1 MARYISLYSGS
12 SGNCSVV
19 EENGKF
25 ILIDMGKSARLT
37 NKALTELGLD
47 IKNLQGILVSHEH
60 TDHTAGLKVFLKNL
74 RVPVYTGVATADYL
88 TYHDLLP
95 AHIDI
100 YDADYSGFDIGDF
113 HVKGFETPHDSV
125 CCMGYRIAT
134 AKGRKM
140 SIATDL
146 GCVTE
151 EIYNNLKNVDL
162 AVVESNYDVHMLQ
175 DGPYPY
181 YLKSRIASNRGHLS
195 NDQSAQ
201 TTLRLIESGVNKIQ
215 LCHLSNNNN
224 TPSLALGRVQKA
236 ATDSGIIIRN
246 EAQVKVNRRHEITSD
261 TEF

>member
-37 NKALTELGLD
+37 NKALLELGLD

-88 TYHDLLP
+88 TDNGLLP

-100 YDADYSGFDIGDF
+100 MDADFTGFNIGDF
-113 HVKGFETPHDSV
+113 HIKGFETPHDSV
-125 CCMGYRIAT
+125 CCMGYRIT
-134 AKGRKM
+134 TGKGSRM

-146 GCVTE
+146 GMVTE
-151 EIYNNLKNVDL
+151 EIYHNLKDVDL
-162 AVVESNYDVHMLQ
+162 AVVESNYDLQMLKE
-175 DGPYPY
+175 GPYPY
-181 YLKSRIASNRGHLS
+181 YIKSRIASNRGHLS
-195 NDQSAQ
+195 NEQSAQ

-224 TPSLALGRVQKA
+224 LPSLALERIQKA
-236 ATDSGIIIRN
+236 AIGTGVIIG
-246 EAQVKVNRRHEITSD
+246 EDVQVKVNRRHEITTD
-261 TEF
+261 THF

>member
-1 MARYISLYSGS
+1 MAKYISLYSGS

-74 RVPVYTGVATADYL
+74 HVPVYTGVATADYL
-88 TYHDLLP
+88 TDHDLIP

-100 YDADYSGFDIGDF
+100 CDADFTGFDIGDF
-113 HVKGFETPHDSV
+113 HITGFETPHDSV
-125 CCMGYRIAT
+125 CCMGYRIST
-134 AKGRKM
+134 GKGSKM

-146 GCVTE
+146 GFVTE
-151 EIYNNLKNVDL
+151 EIYHNLKGVNL
-162 AVVESNYDVHMLQ
+162 AVVESNYDVQMLKE
-175 DGPYPY
+175 GPYPY

-195 NDQSAQ
+195 NAQSAQ
-201 TTLRLIESGVNKIQ
+201 TTLRLIESGVGKIQ

-224 TPSLALGRVQKA
+224 TPQLALERIQQTA
-236 ATDSGIIIRN
+236 IATGVVIGNDV
-246 EAQVKVNRRHEITSD
+246 QVKVNRRHDITTA

>member
-1 MARYISLYSGS
+1 MAKYISLYSGS

-47 IKNLQGILVSHEH
+47 IRNLQGILVSHEH
-60 TDHTAGLKVFLKNL
+60 TDHVSGLKVFLKNL
-74 RVPVYTGVATADYL
+74 RVPLYTGAATADYL
-88 TYHDLLP
+88 ICHDLIP
-95 AHIDI
+95 PHIDVQDI
-100 YDADYSGFDIGDF
+100 SFATFNIGDF
-113 HVKGFETPHDSV
+113 TVRGFETPHDSV
-125 CCMGYRIAT
+125 GCMGYRIMT
-134 AKGRKM
+134 EKGRKM

-146 GCVTE
+146 GFVTE
-151 EIYNNLKNVDL
+151 DIFNNLNNVDL
-162 AVVESNYDVHMLQ
+162 AVVESNYDVQMLK

-181 YLKSRIASNRGHLS
+181 YLKARIASNHGHLS
-195 NDQSAQ
+195 NEQSAQ

-224 TPSLALGRVQKA
+224 TPSLALEQVQKTA
-236 ATDSGIIIRN
+236 VANGIIIGDDV
-246 EAQVKVNRRHEITSD
+246 QVKVNRRHEITTD

>member
-74 RVPVYTGVATADYL
+74 RVPVYTGVATADFL
-88 TYHDLLP
+88 TYNDLIP

-100 YDADYSGFDIGDF
+100 QDADYTGFNIGDF
-113 HVKGFETPHDSV
+113 YVKGFETPHDSL
-125 CCMGYRIAT
+125 CCMGYRIT
-134 AKGRKM
+134 TGKGHKM

-146 GCVTE
+146 GFVTE
-151 EIYNNLKNVDL
+151 DIFHNLKDVSL
-162 AVVESNYDVHMLQ
+162 AVVESNYDVQMLKE
-175 DGPYPY
+175 GPYPY

-224 TPSLALGRVQKA
+224 TPTLALERVQKTA
-236 ATDSGIIIRN
+236 VANGIVIGN
-246 EAQVKVNRRHEITSD
+246 DVQVKVNRHHEITAD

>member
-60 TDHTAGLKVFLKNL
+60 TDHTSGLKVFLKNIK
-74 RVPVYTGVATADYL
+74 VPLYTGASTLDYMQDNL
-88 TYHDLLP
+88 MVP
-95 AHIDI
+95 AHIEMNDLSF
-100 YDADYSGFDIGDF
+100 SGADIGPF
-113 HVKGFETPHDSV
+113 HITGFETPHDSV
-125 CCMGYRIAT
+125 GCLGFRIHT
-134 AKGRKM
+134 EKGSSM

-146 GCVTE
+146 GMVTE
-151 EIYNNLKNVDL
+151 NIFENLKNVNL
-162 AVVESNYDVHMLQ
+162 AVVESNYDEQMLK

-195 NDQSAQ
+195 NRQSAQ
-201 TTLRLIESGVNKIQ
+201 TTLRLIESGVDRIQ

-224 TPSLALGRVQKA
+224 TPSLALQQVA
-236 ATDSGIIIRN
+236 LSAMANGIKI
-246 EAQVKVNRRHEITSD
+246 ADHVQVKVNRRHEITTD

>member
-25 ILIDMGKSARLT
+25 IIIDMGKSARMT

-60 TDHTAGLKVFLKNL
+60 SDHVAGLKVFLKNL
-74 RVPVYTGVATADYL
+74 KVPLYTGAATMDFL
-88 TYHDLLP
+88 RDNLIVP
-95 AHIDI
+95 FHIDMQ
-100 YDADYSGFDIGDF
+100 DLSFSGADIGPF
-113 HVKGFETPHDSV
+113 HVTGFETPHDSV
-125 CCMGYRIAT
+125 GCLGFRIHT
-134 AKGRKM
+134 EKGSVM

-146 GCVTE
+146 GMITE
-151 EIYNNLKNVDL
+151 DIFTNLSGAGLTVI
-162 AVVESNYDVHMLQ
+162 ESNYDPQMLKE
-175 DGPYPY
+175 GPYPY

-195 NDQSAQ
+195 NAQSSRV
-201 TTLRLIESGVNKIQ
+201 TLRLVENGTDKIQ

-224 TPSLALGRVQKA
+224 TPSLALGRITA
-236 ATDSGIIIRN
+236 SAMASGIKISDHVQI
-246 EAQVKVNRRHEITSD
+246 KVNKRHEITSE